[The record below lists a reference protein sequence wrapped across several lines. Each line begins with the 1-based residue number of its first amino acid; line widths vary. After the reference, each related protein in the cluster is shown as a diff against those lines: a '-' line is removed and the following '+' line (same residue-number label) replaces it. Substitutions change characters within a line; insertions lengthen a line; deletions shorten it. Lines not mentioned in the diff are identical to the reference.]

1 MCNCNYFLS
10 NNFNHSCMGMI
21 IPNKKYENMV
31 SEILE
36 QFDFDKCKKVM
47 SHLNWQWYGRG
58 IPTIDLMVETSRSH
72 LKEVIEGLLNKENKV
87 KPHEIYIV
95 SSGGFKAWGYKNR
108 NGGVDKLGLEFIV
121 SEWDV
126 DTD

>member
-1 MCNCNYFLS
+1 
-10 NNFNHSCMGMI
+10 MGTL

-36 QFDFDKCKKVM
+36 QFDFDKCRIVM
-47 SHLNWQWYGRG
+47 IHLNWRWHG
-58 IPTIDLMVETSRSH
+58 IGVPTIEMMKDTGRSH
-72 LKEVIEGLLNKENKV
+72 LKQVIEGLLDTENKV
-87 KPHEIYIV
+87 KPHEIYFV

-108 NGGVDKLGLEFIV
+108 HGSVDKLGLEFIV

-126 DTD
+126 DRE